1 MVWHAG
7 KTDVAAA
14 AVGAGIAALGEH
26 MKKQLVM
33 TALIAALS
41 LPGVLFSTHT
51 AHAQTPTPPA
61 EQTESK
67 RNVIEG
73 DKSNLGGTFILKSN
87 ETLEGDLAILG
98 GTVRLESG
106 SIVQGDVTL
115 LGGTLSAN
123 GDIKGDLTQ
132 LGGTVSV
139 GEGARIDGKFDTIG
153 GNQKV
158 SEGASVG
165 QGGTSVTIPEL
176 PAIPPVPPVPPV
188 PPIGQIS
195 GTPTPRSR
203 IPMVDRIRD
212 NLNRAR
218 DRFDGNMT
226 FDNGNDGKIFPGLF
240 MITLLAMIIA
250 AIIPRN
256 IMQAVEL
263 AREQPFLAGGVGVLS
278 LLAGAIV
285 LGVTLIL
292 IVTFLTNPLIALAAI
307 GIGWTVTAR
316 IVGEWVMGVLK
327 RSNWQPLGIIVAG
340 SVLMALLGSID
351 IVGDVLGFGF
361 VAVGLGAFILTRG
374 GTQRYVLNP
383 ATQPGAL
390 TSNGSGNPQ

>member
-1 MVWHAG
+1 
-7 KTDVAAA
+7 
-14 AVGAGIAALGEH
+14 

-41 LPGVLFSTHT
+41 LPGVLFSTHP
-51 AHAQTPTPPA
+51 AQAQTPTPPA

-106 SIVQGDVTL
+106 SIVEGDVTL

-176 PAIPPVPPVPPV
+176 PAIPPVPPVPPG
-188 PPIGQIS
+188 PDWADQRHAHAAQSHPDG
-195 GTPTPRSR
+195 RSHSR
-203 IPMVDRIRD
+203 
-212 NLNRAR
+212 
-218 DRFDGNMT
+218 
-226 FDNGNDGKIFPGLF
+226 
-240 MITLLAMIIA
+240 
-250 AIIPRN
+250 
-256 IMQAVEL
+256 
-263 AREQPFLAGGVGVLS
+263 
-278 LLAGAIV
+278 
-285 LGVTLIL
+285 
-292 IVTFLTNPLIALAAI
+292 
-307 GIGWTVTAR
+307 
-316 IVGEWVMGVLK
+316 
-327 RSNWQPLGIIVAG
+327 
-340 SVLMALLGSID
+340 
-351 IVGDVLGFGF
+351 
-361 VAVGLGAFILTRG
+361 
-374 GTQRYVLNP
+374 
-383 ATQPGAL
+383 
-390 TSNGSGNPQ
+390 